1 MAGNVE
7 PRDGPYERPPDKML
21 QVGLPNMLDRPSSP
35 VSAEDQRDFKKARGG
50 GEENLD
56 FKAKDTDRD
65 HGANGSG
72 KAMFASMVMKDSNGF
87 GRESYDE
94 ELSPNNVIVLD
105 EDCIVS
111 DSGEFPTI
119 KFSNQVHDQIDCN
132 MKNVIIEA
140 GAKEL
145 YGPLTIATNRRKRP
159 TSVPITGRNAV
170 ENPGPTSGSWF
181 AMLQEDSTID
191 FMKADIL
198 AGTGVVNAHHVSP
211 TAKDVG
217 AAETTLMLGGSSKGT
232 KNVAYRE
239 SNPAQRSK
247 HVGNKVIS
255 GDVVEVV
262 SLVPGSEVTIDPY
275 KVGNMG
281 FHRAVSIQE
290 RSKVGRGGVVPV
302 RNSLMSKTVGV
313 SLADWAQSTSDHI
326 QADIEAIRFRS
337 DQENTMEEDGIEGYS
352 LHAISPSLFGAEPG
366 LVDGNRQ
373 GGSGV

>member
-1 MAGNVE
+1 MENPKENPKENPMAGNVE

-94 ELSPNNVIVLD
+94 ELSPNN
-105 EDCIVS
+105 
-111 DSGEFPTI
+111 
-119 KFSNQVHDQIDCN
+119 
-132 MKNVIIEA
+132 EA